1 MQQKPS
7 LIGRN
12 YLLPFILITS
22 LFFMWGFA
30 RAILDVLN
38 KHFQESLDISIVHST
53 MIQATTYVAYAL
65 MALPAG
71 IFITRYGYR
80 KGVVLGL
87 LFFGLG
93 ALAFIP
99 GDMLGSFGVFL
110 AALFIIGCGLAVLET
125 AANPY
130 AAELGDPATAASRLN
145 LAQSFNGLGCILGP
159 VVVGGFL
166 FSGNGEGSVA
176 LPYSIMGVVVLA
188 VALVFTRVKLPE
200 IKNASNDGVDEENLS
215 VGASIRRLWSSSR
228 FRTGVL
234 ALFCYEVAEIS
245 INSLFINYVTDDGW
259 MDKMT
264 ATWVLSFGALGLF
277 MVARV
282 VGSSIMKYVKAE
294 KVLTVCAVMTV
305 LGAGAVALN
314 IGIVSR
320 IGLFTCYAFEA
331 IMFPTIFAITISGCG
346 SSTKIASSFL
356 MMTPLGGAVGT
367 SLMGWLA
374 GVTSMSTAFVV
385 PAVAYCAVL
394 VYGAMALAGKF
405 SKTSKKL

>member
-1 MQQKPS
+1 MQNKPS

-80 KGVVLGL
+80 RGVVLGL
-87 LFFGLG
+87 LLFGLG

-110 AALFIIGCGLAVLET
+110 TALFIIGCGLAVLET

-130 AAELGDPATAASRLN
+130 AAELGSPQTAASRLN

-159 VVVGGFL
+159 VLVGGFL
-166 FSGNGEGSVA
+166 FSGEGEGSVA

-188 VALVFTRVKLPE
+188 VALMFTRVKLPE
-200 IKNASNDGVDEENLS
+200 IKSEESEGENTGVAS
-215 VGASIRRLWSSSR
+215 SIRQLWRSR
-228 FRTGVL
+228 HFKTGL
-234 ALFCYEVAEIS
+234 FALFCYEIAEIS

-282 VGSSIMKYVKAE
+282 VGSSVMKYVRAE
-294 KVLTVCAVMTV
+294 KVLTICAVMTV
-305 LGAGAVALN
+305 LGAGLVALN
-314 IGIVSR
+314 IGVISK
-320 IGLFTCYAFEA
+320 IGLFACYAFEA
-331 IMFPTIFAITISGCG
+331 IMFPTIFAITIRGNG
-346 SSTKIASSFL
+346 ASTKIASSFL

-367 SLMGWLA
+367 SLMGWIA
-374 GVTSMSTAFVV
+374 GLTSMSTAFVV
-385 PAVAYCAVL
+385 PAVAYAAVL
-394 VYGAMALAGKF
+394 VYAYMALN
-405 SKTSKKL
+405 KKL

>member
-1 MQQKPS
+1 MNMQNKPS

-80 KGVVLGL
+80 RGVVLGL
-87 LFFGLG
+87 LLFGLG

-110 AALFIIGCGLAVLET
+110 TALFIIGCGLAVLET

-130 AAELGDPATAASRLN
+130 AAELGSPQTAASRLN

-159 VVVGGFL
+159 LLVGGFL
-166 FSGNGEGSVA
+166 FSGEGEGSVA

-188 VALVFTRVKLPE
+188 VALMFTRVKLPE
-200 IKNASNDGVDEENLS
+200 IKSEESEGENTGVAS
-215 VGASIRRLWSSSR
+215 SIRQLWRSR
-228 FRTGVL
+228 HFKTGL
-234 ALFCYEVAEIS
+234 FALFCYEIAEIS

-277 MVARV
+277 MIARV
-282 VGSSIMKYVKAE
+282 VGSSVLKYVRGG
-294 KVLTVCAVMTV
+294 TVVSVCGVMTV
-305 LGAGAVALN
+305 MGAGLVALN
-314 IGIVSR
+314 IGVISK
-320 IGLFTCYAFEA
+320 IGLFACYAFEA
-331 IMFPTIFAITISGCG
+331 IMFPTIFAITIRGNG
-346 SSTKIASSFL
+346 ASTKIASSFL

-367 SLMGWLA
+367 SLMGWIA
-374 GVTSMSTAFVV
+374 GLTSMSTAFVV
-385 PAVAYCAVL
+385 PAVAYAAVL
-394 VYGAMALAGKF
+394 VYAYMALN
-405 SKTSKKL
+405 KKL

>member
-1 MQQKPS
+1 MNMQNKPS

-80 KGVVLGL
+80 RGVVLGL
-87 LFFGLG
+87 LLFGFG

-99 GDMLGSFGVFL
+99 GDILGSFGVFL
-110 AALFIIGCGLAVLET
+110 TALFIIGCGLAVLET

-130 AAELGDPATAASRLN
+130 AAELGSPQTAASRLN

-159 VVVGGFL
+159 VLVGGFL
-166 FSGNGEGSVA
+166 FSGEGEGSVA

-188 VALVFTRVKLPE
+188 VALMFTRVKLPE
-200 IKNASNDGVDEENLS
+200 IKSEESEGENTGVAS
-215 VGASIRRLWSSSR
+215 SIRQLWRSR
-228 FRTGVL
+228 HFKTGL
-234 ALFCYEVAEIS
+234 FALFCYEIAEIS

-282 VGSSIMKYVKAE
+282 VGSSVMKYVRAE

-305 LGAGAVALN
+305 LGAGLVALN
-314 IGIVSR
+314 IGVISK
-320 IGLFTCYAFEA
+320 IGLFACYAFEA
-331 IMFPTIFAITISGCG
+331 IMFPTIFAITIRGNG
-346 SSTKIASSFL
+346 ASTKIASSFL

-367 SLMGWLA
+367 SLMGWIA
-374 GVTSMSTAFVV
+374 GLTSMSTAFVV
-385 PAVAYCAVL
+385 PAVAYAAVL
-394 VYGAMALAGKF
+394 VYAYMALN
-405 SKTSKKL
+405 KKL

>member
-1 MQQKPS
+1 
-7 LIGRN
+7 
-12 YLLPFILITS
+12 
-22 LFFMWGFA
+22 MWGFA

-166 FSGNGEGSVA
+166 FSGDGEGSVA

-200 IKNASNDGVDEENLS
+200 IKNASNDGADEENLS
-215 VGASIRRLWSSSR
+215 VGASIRRLWGSSR

>member
-1 MQQKPS
+1 
-7 LIGRN
+7 
-12 YLLPFILITS
+12 
-22 LFFMWGFA
+22 MWGFA

-80 KGVVLGL
+80 RGVVLGL
-87 LFFGLG
+87 LLFGLG

-110 AALFIIGCGLAVLET
+110 TALFIIGCGLAVLET

-130 AAELGDPATAASRLN
+130 AAELGSPQTAASRLN

-159 VVVGGFL
+159 VLVGGFL
-166 FSGNGEGSVA
+166 FSGEGEGSVA

-188 VALVFTRVKLPE
+188 VALMFTRVKLPE
-200 IKNASNDGVDEENLS
+200 IKSEESEGENTGVAS
-215 VGASIRRLWSSSR
+215 SIRQLWRSR
-228 FRTGVL
+228 HFKTGL
-234 ALFCYEVAEIS
+234 FALFCYEIAEIS

-282 VGSSIMKYVKAE
+282 VGSSVMKYVRAE

-305 LGAGAVALN
+305 LGAGLVALN
-314 IGIVSR
+314 IGVISK
-320 IGLFTCYAFEA
+320 IGLFACYAFEA
-331 IMFPTIFAITISGCG
+331 IMFPTIFAITIRGNG
-346 SSTKIASSFL
+346 ASTKIASSFL

-367 SLMGWLA
+367 SLMGWIA
-374 GVTSMSTAFVV
+374 GLTSMSTAFVV
-385 PAVAYCAVL
+385 PAVAYAAVL
-394 VYGAMALAGKF
+394 VYAYMALN
-405 SKTSKKL
+405 KKL

>member
-1 MQQKPS
+1 MQTKPN

-80 KGVVLGL
+80 RGVVLGL
-87 LFFGLG
+87 LLFGFG
-93 ALAFIP
+93 SLAFIP
-99 GDMLGSFGVFL
+99 GDMFGSFGVFL
-110 AALFIIGCGLAVLET
+110 TALFIIGCGLAVLET

-130 AAELGDPATAASRLN
+130 AAELGNPETAASRLN

-159 VVVGGFL
+159 VLVGSFL
-166 FSGNGEGSVA
+166 FSGDGESSVA

-188 VALVFTRVKLPE
+188 VALIFTRVRLPE
-200 IKNASNDGVDEENLS
+200 IKSGDSDSAEQS
-215 VGASIRRLWSSSR
+215 VGASIRQLWSSRR
-228 FRTGVL
+228 FRTGVF
-234 ALFCYEVAEIS
+234 ALFCYEIAEIS

-259 MDKMT
+259 MDKIT

-282 VGSSIMKYVKAE
+282 VGSSVMKYIRAE

-305 LGAGAVALN
+305 LGAGLVALDL
-314 IGIVSR
+314 GLVSK
-320 IGLFTCYAFEA
+320 IGLFACYAFEA
-331 IMFPTIFAITISGCG
+331 IMFPTIFAITISGNG
-346 SSTKIASSFL
+346 SATKIASSFL

-367 SLMGWLA
+367 SLMGWIA
-374 GVTSMSTAFVV
+374 GLTSMSTAFVV
-385 PAVAYCAVL
+385 PAVAYAAVL
-394 VYGAMALAGKF
+394 VYGYMALN
-405 SKTSKKL
+405 KKLWK

>member
-1 MQQKPS
+1 MNMQNKPS

-80 KGVVLGL
+80 RGVVLGL
-87 LFFGLG
+87 LLFGLG

-110 AALFIIGCGLAVLET
+110 TALFIIGCGLAVLET

-130 AAELGDPATAASRLN
+130 AAELGSPQTAASRLN

-159 VVVGGFL
+159 VLVGGFL
-166 FSGNGEGSVA
+166 FSGEGEGSVA

-188 VALVFTRVKLPE
+188 VALMFTRVKLPE
-200 IKNASNDGVDEENLS
+200 IKSEESEGENSGVAS
-215 VGASIRRLWSSSR
+215 SIRQLWRSR
-228 FRTGVL
+228 RFKTGL
-234 ALFCYEVAEIS
+234 FALFCYEIAEIS

-277 MVARV
+277 MIARV
-282 VGSSIMKYVKAE
+282 VGSSVMKYVRAE

-305 LGAGAVALN
+305 LGAGLVALN
-314 IGIVSR
+314 IGVISK
-320 IGLFTCYAFEA
+320 IGLFACYAFEA
-331 IMFPTIFAITISGCG
+331 IMFPTIFAITIRGNG
-346 SSTKIASSFL
+346 ASTKIASSFL

-367 SLMGWLA
+367 SLMGWIA
-374 GVTSMSTAFVV
+374 GLTSMSTAFVV
-385 PAVAYCAVL
+385 PAVAYAAVL
-394 VYGAMALAGKF
+394 VYAYMALN
-405 SKTSKKL
+405 KKL

>member
-1 MQQKPS
+1 MNMQNKPS

-71 IFITRYGYR
+71 IFITCYGYR
-80 KGVVLGL
+80 RGVVLGL
-87 LFFGLG
+87 LLFGLG

-110 AALFIIGCGLAVLET
+110 TALFIIGCGLAVLET

-130 AAELGDPATAASRLN
+130 AAELGSPQTAASRLN
-145 LAQSFNGLGCILGP
+145 LAQSFNGFGCILGP
-159 VVVGGFL
+159 VLVGGFL
-166 FSGNGEGSVA
+166 FSGEGEGSVA

-188 VALVFTRVKLPE
+188 VALMFTRVKLPE
-200 IKNASNDGVDEENLS
+200 IKSEESEGENTGVTS
-215 VGASIRRLWSSSR
+215 SIRQLWRSR
-228 FRTGVL
+228 HFKTGL
-234 ALFCYEVAEIS
+234 FALFCYEIAEIS

-277 MVARV
+277 MIARV
-282 VGSSIMKYVKAE
+282 VGSSVMKYVRAE

-305 LGAGAVALN
+305 LGAGLVALN
-314 IGIVSR
+314 IGVISK
-320 IGLFTCYAFEA
+320 IGLFACYAFEA
-331 IMFPTIFAITISGCG
+331 IMFPTIFAITIRGNG
-346 SSTKIASSFL
+346 ASTKIASSFL

-367 SLMGWLA
+367 SLMGWIA
-374 GVTSMSTAFVV
+374 GLTSMSTAFVV
-385 PAVAYCAVL
+385 PAVAYAAVL
-394 VYGAMALAGKF
+394 VYAYMALN
-405 SKTSKKL
+405 KKL

>member
-1 MQQKPS
+1 MNMQNKPS

-80 KGVVLGL
+80 RGVVLGL
-87 LFFGLG
+87 LLFGLG

-110 AALFIIGCGLAVLET
+110 TALFIIGCGLAVLET

-130 AAELGDPATAASRLN
+130 AAELGSPQTAASRLN

-159 VVVGGFL
+159 VLVGGFL
-166 FSGNGEGSVA
+166 FSGEGEGSVA

-188 VALVFTRVKLPE
+188 VALMFTRVKLPE
-200 IKNASNDGVDEENLS
+200 IKSEESEGENTGVAS
-215 VGASIRRLWSSSR
+215 SIRQLWRSR
-228 FRTGVL
+228 HFKTGL
-234 ALFCYEVAEIS
+234 FALFCYEIAEIS

-282 VGSSIMKYVKAE
+282 VGSSVMKYVRAE
-294 KVLTVCAVMTV
+294 KVLTVCAVMTL
-305 LGAGAVALN
+305 LGAGLVALN
-314 IGIVSR
+314 IGVISK
-320 IGLFTCYAFEA
+320 IGLFACYAFEA
-331 IMFPTIFAITISGCG
+331 IMFPTIFAITIRGNG
-346 SSTKIASSFL
+346 ASTKIASSFL

-367 SLMGWLA
+367 SLMGWIA
-374 GVTSMSTAFVV
+374 GLTSMSTAFVV
-385 PAVAYCAVL
+385 PAVAYAAVL
-394 VYGAMALAGKF
+394 VYAYMALN
-405 SKTSKKL
+405 KKL